1 MESSI
6 TQFFFL
12 IVVVGGSSV
21 TQIVGALTTRQF
33 EG

>member
-6 TQFFFL
+6 TQFFL
-12 IVVVGGSSV
+12 IVVGGSSV